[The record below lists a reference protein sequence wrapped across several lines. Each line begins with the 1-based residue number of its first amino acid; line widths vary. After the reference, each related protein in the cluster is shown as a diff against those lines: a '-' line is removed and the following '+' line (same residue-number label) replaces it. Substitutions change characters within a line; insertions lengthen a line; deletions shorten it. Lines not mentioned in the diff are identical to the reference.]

1 MIKHLQIKGY
11 KSIQDMEIELHPINV
26 LIGANGA
33 GKSNLISFLKL
44 LKAISNQ
51 QLQRFVL
58 EEGKADDL
66 LYFGRKHT
74 EILSGKLIFSRD
86 NRNNNGY
93 KFELTPT
100 KSGGLFIKLEASG
113 YNVLIDDDTRNYINC
128 YNSEESEILDKSSQ
142 EHLRNVRNA
151 YLRVYISGIQIFH
164 FHDTSSASQLRKS
177 CDVMDNKQL
186 KSDGR
191 NLPAVLYLLKEKHP
205 IIYRRILKVI
215 KSVAPFIEDFIL
227 EINDLSKNGN
237 EIALRWIEK
246 TDPESNFSAHQFS
259 DGTLRFIALTTA
271 LLHPEP
277 PSIIIIDEPEL
288 GLHPFAISK
297 LAGLIKIAST
307 KAQII
312 ISTQSVNL
320 VDCFDPDDI
329 ITVDRER
336 TSQQSVFR
344 RLDNVQFSTWLEEH
358 KLGELWQRDIIDSA
372 QPFIK

>member
-1 MIKHLQIKGY
+1 MIEHIQIQGY
-11 KSIQDMEIELHPINV
+11 KSIKDIKIELNSINV

-33 GKSNLISFLKL
+33 GKSNLVSFFKL

-74 EILSGKLIFSRD
+74 EILRGKLIFS
-86 NRNNNGY
+86 NNLASNNAY
-93 KFELTPT
+93 IFELTPT
-100 KSGGLFIKLEASG
+100 KSGGLFIHQEASG
-113 YNVLIDDDTRNYINC
+113 FDVSVEDNSTNYIY
-128 YNSEESEILDKSSQ
+128 YNDFEESKILNGFSKNNKN
-142 EHLRNVRNA
+142 E
-151 YLRVYISGIQIFH
+151 YLKKYFSDIQVYH
-164 FHDTSSASQLRKS
+164 FHDTSSESRLRRS
-177 CDVMDNKQL
+177 CDVEDNKQL

-191 NLPAVLYLLKEKHP
+191 NLPAVLYLLKQKYP
-205 IIYRRILKVI
+205 IIYRRILKVV

-227 EINDLSKNGN
+227 EINDLSQNGN

-320 VDCFDPDDI
+320 VDCFDPGDI

-336 TSQQSVFR
+336 ISQQSVFR
-344 RLDNVQFSTWLEEH
+344 RLDGEQLTAWLEDH
-358 KLGELWQRDIIDSA
+358 DLGELWQRDIIHSA
-372 QPFIK
+372 QPYIR

>member
-1 MIKHLQIKGY
+1 MK
-11 KSIQDMEIELHPINV
+11 IELNPVNV
-26 LIGANGA
+26 LIGANGS
-33 GKSNLISFLKL
+33 GKSNLISFFKL
-44 LKAISNQ
+44 LKAISYQ
-51 QLQRFVL
+51 QLQKFIL

-74 EILSGKLIFSRD
+74 EVLKGKLIFSD
-86 NRNNNGY
+86 NDISNYAYLFR
-93 KFELTPT
+93 LTPT
-100 KSGGLFIKLEASG
+100 KSGGLFIDYEASG
-113 YNVLIDDDTRNYINC
+113 VDVIVNDDDYNYH
-128 YNSEESEILDKSSQ
+128 YYRNSEESEILDPSK
-142 EHLRNVRNA
+142 HDDYWFIYKNK
-151 YLRVYISGIQIFH
+151 YLKEYFSDIQIFH
-164 FHDTSSASQLRKS
+164 FHDTSSASWLRKS
-177 CDVMDNKQL
+177 CDVEDNKQL

-191 NLPAVLYLLKEKHP
+191 NLPAVLYLLKQKHP
-205 IIYRRILKVI
+205 IIYRRILKVV

-227 EINDLSKNGN
+227 EINGLSKNGN

-329 ITVDRER
+329 IAVDRER

-344 RLDNVQFSTWLEEH
+344 RLDGEQLTAWLEDH
-358 KLGELWQRDIIDSA
+358 DLGELWQRDIIHSA
-372 QPFIK
+372 QPYIR